1 MTGRHSMISSRRRKR
16 MLGMYIVFLLILT
29 LGIVLMPIGSTVK
42 EKTMVIMYVSGVF
55 FWIGIAGTIYM
66 ALKINSCRK
75 NSYRFNEQAGNEKQF
90 GLIHF
95 FQNREAKIIDVVMF
109 VSIIG
114 FIITKICTSEL
125 IISFILLALFVF
137 SFGMHCMLNGIN
149 YRYLKY
155 KVRREES

>member
-1 MTGRHSMISSRRRKR
+1 MSSRNGMTTSQRRKR
-16 MLGMYIVFLLILT
+16 MLHMYITLLAT
-29 LGIVLMPIGSTVK
+29 LAVGVVLMAIGSTVK
-42 EKTMVIMYVSGVF
+42 EKTMTVMYVSGAF
-55 FWIGIAGTIYM
+55 FWLGLIGTVYM

-75 NSYRFNEQAGNEKQF
+75 NSYRFNEQIGNLKQF

-95 FQNREAKIIDVVMF
+95 FQNREAQIMDVVMF

-114 FIITKICTSEL
+114 FIIAKICINEL
-125 IISFILLALFVF
+125 LLSFILLALFVF
-137 SFGMHCMLNGIN
+137 AFGMHCMLNGIN